1 MYKHEH
7 RLKYDSFRA
16 ENDSFRAENDSQ
28 THKNKV
34 FTQNIG
40 NFENIK
46 FFSQKFSCILP
57 AY

>member
-7 RLKYDSFRA
+7 RLKY
-16 ENDSFRAENDSQ
+16 DSFRAENDSQ

-40 NFENIK
+40 NFENI
-46 FFSQKFSCILP
+46 
-57 AY
+57 